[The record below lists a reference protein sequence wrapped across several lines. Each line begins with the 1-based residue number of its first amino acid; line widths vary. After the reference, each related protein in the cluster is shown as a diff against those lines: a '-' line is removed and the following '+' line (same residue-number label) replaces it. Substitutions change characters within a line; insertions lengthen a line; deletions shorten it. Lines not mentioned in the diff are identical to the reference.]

1 MNLEM
6 MLRIVVTGAAATLC
20 MDGWALL
27 LRRFCGIA
35 SLDYAL
41 PGRWILWMFK
51 GKVIH
56 RTIISTPPLT
66 GEKLTGWIFHYVT
79 GMAFAV
85 IPLMLAGTEWINA
98 PDFRIAAATG
108 LLTLVAPFFIMQPAL
123 GFGVAASRTVNP
135 QKARLMSLLTHF
147 VFGCGLYWSA
157 VGLRAF
163 TL

>member
-6 MLRIVVTGAAATLC
+6 ILRIVVTGAAATLC

-27 LRRFCGIA
+27 LRRFCGIT

-56 RTIISTPPLT
+56 RTIISTSPLT

-79 GMAFAV
+79 GMAFAF
-85 IPLMLAGTEWINA
+85 IPLLLSGPQWINA
-98 PDFRIAAATG
+98 PDFGTAAATG
-108 LLTLVAPFFIMQPAL
+108 LLTLAAPFFIMQPAL
-123 GFGVAASRTVNP
+123 GFGLAASRTANP

-147 VFGCGLYWSA
+147 VFGCGLYLSA
-157 VGLRAF
+157 VGLRSF